1 MRVGRNPSL
10 GIRLEM
16 SLLKRM
22 METPVKARHA
32 LCTHVHGKH
41 TNHMHTQNLANV
53 YHLSVSVSPCVYLS
67 LSVSLCLTHT
77 LHIPFT
83 DTWHTYAL
91 NIPTVHT
98 LIHILIPHPHI
109 ILYVHTIHV
118 LHIYCKPTITCTYT
132 SSPHMNCSTH
142 ISHMYYTCTHTYTG
156 THKTY
161 TSSHIYMHTTLHGKY
176 MQYTHSMCTCT
187 VNIQKSYIHGKHILH
202 IHYIHMYSV
211 VHTTQHQVDTY
222 VATDL
227 ASETCLQYRTEAW
240 FSPQA
245 TEILQVPTGKAGES
259 SRIFY
264 FQ

>member
-1 MRVGRNPSL
+1 MGGWCALERTKVRYGGGGKRSRGDCRSMRVGRNPSL

-98 LIHILIPHPHI
+98 LIHILTPHPHI

-142 ISHMYYTCTHTYTG
+142 ISLRSFVLCD
-156 THKTY
+156 
-161 TSSHIYMHTTLHGKY
+161 SPHG
-176 MQYTHSMCTCT
+176 
-187 VNIQKSYIHGKHILH
+187 N
-202 IHYIHMYSV
+202 
-211 VHTTQHQVDTY
+211 
-222 VATDL
+222 
-227 ASETCLQYRTEAW
+227 
-240 FSPQA
+240 
-245 TEILQVPTGKAGES
+245 
-259 SRIFY
+259 
-264 FQ
+264 